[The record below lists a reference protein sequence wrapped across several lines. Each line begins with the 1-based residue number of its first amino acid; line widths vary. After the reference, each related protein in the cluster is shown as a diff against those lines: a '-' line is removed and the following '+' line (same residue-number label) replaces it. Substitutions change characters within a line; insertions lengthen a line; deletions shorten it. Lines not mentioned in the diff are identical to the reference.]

1 MDQRGLRDKVFHD
14 LCLKGHGSSL
24 DLPHT
29 QDDQT
34 IFEFTV
40 NEQGQWEHWS
50 NKVCE
55 HDAAIAS
62 LT

>member
-1 MDQRGLRDKVFHD
+1 MFF
-14 LCLKGHGSSL
+14 CLKGHSSSL

-50 NKVCE
+50 NKV
-55 HDAAIAS
+55 
-62 LT
+62 